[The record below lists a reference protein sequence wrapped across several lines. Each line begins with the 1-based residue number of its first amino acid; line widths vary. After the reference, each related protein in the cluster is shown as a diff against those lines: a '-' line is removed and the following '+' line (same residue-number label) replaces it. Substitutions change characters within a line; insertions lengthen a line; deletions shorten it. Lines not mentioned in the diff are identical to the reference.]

1 MTRQTGNK
9 SAKGNGVCN
18 IQKNGVELRERGY
31 RNNFE
36 KKFSKKNYGYENFK
50 I

>member
-1 MTRQTGNK
+1 MIRINTGKVK
-9 SAKGNGVCN
+9 SNGVCN

-36 KKFSKKNYGYENFK
+36 KKISKKNYGFEIFK